1 METELDPKPTTTA
14 ATAELPVLESWKPLT
29 SEMPPVRGRELFAV
43 MVLVV
48 LSDLTIYRGEGYAG
62 LAMLFAAA
70 PVLMALGSCSEKRSR
85 GAWLLAVMFCG
96 LAAKALWCGSVLL
109 ACCGFFGIVAFAM
122 TLVNRTPFVLSVLA
136 FAGQTVS
143 SGARG
148 LNHFCESAHTNV
160 RPLKH
165 SSAMPVLMP
174 LAAFGLFGSLFVLAN
189 PDLVS
194 IFSHRIHNWL
204 ELVNELLSQ
213 FSFWEVPFCVAAAW
227 FVVGLLRPED
237 AEPDEVDPSPRR
249 DASVEAA
256 APAPL
261 YSAYRNTLLTVIG
274 LFVAYLGFE
283 FQTLWFREFPK
294 GFHYSGY
301 AHEGAAWL
309 TFALGLATIML
320 SLIFRGDVLRDERLP
335 KLKKLAWIWSAL
347 NLLLAVAVYHR
358 LCIYV
363 GFNGM
368 TRMRIVGFFGM
379 TSVVAGFGLVLWK
392 IARNR
397 DFIWLFRRQLWV
409 LAGAIYLFSLTPVD
423 ALWVRYNVNRILA
436 GDPAPSVQLSV
447 HPIDAEGMLSLH
459 RSLLDCD
466 DELIRDG
473 VQAMMALTEQEA
485 EAAHQARE
493 KLTAWGQ
500 ITSRQLADEKLLS
513 GLRTNRE
520 RWSNYTDRSQ
530 CEAAWE
536 RFRLYAYQW
545 Y

>member
-1 METELDPKPTTTA
+1 METDLNSQSPPTE
-14 ATAELPVLESWKPLT
+14 ATEPPVLESWKLLFAET
-29 SEMPPVRGRELFAV
+29 PPVRGRELFAV
-43 MVLVV
+43 LMLVV

-62 LAMLFAAA
+62 LAMLFAVA

-85 GAWLLAVMFCG
+85 GAWLLAAMLWG
-96 LAAKALWCGSVLL
+96 LAAKALWCGSWLL
-109 ACCGFFGIVAFAM
+109 VCCGFAGIVAFAM
-122 TLVNRTPFVLSVLA
+122 TLVNRTPFVLSALA
-136 FAGQTVS
+136 FAAQTIS

-189 PDLVS
+189 PYLVS
-194 IFSHRIHNWL
+194 VFSHRIHDWL
-204 ELVNELLSQ
+204 ELVNTLLSQ

-227 FVVGLLRPED
+227 FIVGLLRPTTSEPVEVED
-237 AEPDEVDPSPRR
+237 GSSPQR
-249 DASVEAA
+249 DTNVIAS
-256 APAPL
+256 PAPL

-283 FQTLWFREFPK
+283 FKTLWFREFPK

-309 TFALGLATIML
+309 TFALGLATVML

-335 KLKKLAWIWSAL
+335 TLKKLAWIWSAL

-397 DFIWLFRRQLWV
+397 DFVWLFRRQLWV

-423 ALWVRYNVNRILA
+423 SLWVRYNVNRILA

-447 HPIDAEGMLSLH
+447 HPIDAAGMLSLH
-459 RSLLDCD
+459 LSLLDCD
-466 DELIRDG
+466 DELIREG
-473 VQAMMALTEQEA
+473 MRAMMAATEEAA
-485 EAAHQARE
+485 EAVHRDRAKE
-493 KLTAWGQ
+493 TAWGQ
-500 ITSRQLADEKLLS
+500 ITSRQLADENLLS
-513 GLRTNRE
+513 SLRANRE
-520 RWSNYTDRSQ
+520 RWSQYTDLSQ
-530 CEAAWE
+530 RQAAWE

>member
-1 METELDPKPTTTA
+1 METELNPHPMKPESA
-14 ATAELPVLESWKPLT
+14 VPQQLEYWKSL
-29 SEMPPVRGRELFAV
+29 SGEKPPVRARELLAV
-43 MVLVV
+43 LLLVV
-48 LSDLTIYRGEGYAG
+48 LSDLTVYRGEGYAG
-62 LAMLFAAA
+62 LAMLFAVA
-70 PVLMALGSCSEKRSR
+70 PLLMAWGTCSEKRSR
-85 GAWLLAVMFCG
+85 CGWLLGTMLWMLAV
-96 LAAKALWCGSVLL
+96 KALWSGSWLL
-109 ACCGFFGIVAFAM
+109 VSGGFAGMVAFAM
-122 TLVNRTPFVLSVLA
+122 TLAHRTPFVLSVLA
-136 FAGQTVS
+136 FAAQTIA

-148 LNHFCESAHTNV
+148 LNHFCESAHISV

-194 IFSHRIHNWL
+194 IFSHRIHDWL
-204 ELVNELLSQ
+204 QLVNELLSQ
-213 FSFWEVPFCVAAAW
+213 FSFWEIPFCVASAW
-227 FVVGLLRPED
+227 FVVGLLRPGQTD
-237 AEPDEVDPSPRR
+237 GSGDWEPGNL
-249 DASVEAA
+249 ATKEATLG
-256 APAPL
+256 PAPL
-261 YSAYRNTLLTVIG
+261 YLAYRNTLLTVIG
-274 LFVAYLGFE
+274 LFVVYLGFE

-309 TFALGLATIML
+309 TFALGLATVML
-320 SLIFRGDVLRDERLP
+320 SLIFRGDVLSDDRLP

-397 DFIWLFRRQLWV
+397 DFVWLFRRQLWV

-423 ALWVRYNVNRILA
+423 AIWVRYNVNRILR
-436 GDPAPSVQLSV
+436 GDPAPSVQVSV
-447 HPIDAEGMLSLH
+447 HPIDSTGMLALH
-459 RSLLDCD
+459 HSLLNCD
-466 DELIRDG
+466 NELIREG
-473 VQAMMALTEQEA
+473 VKAMLSQAEQEA
-485 EAAHQARE
+485 ETTEQARS
-493 KLTAWGQ
+493 KLSSWGK
-500 ITSRQLADEKLLS
+500 ITSWQLADEKLLNE
-513 GLRTNRE
+513 LRANRDH
-520 RWSNYTDRSQ
+520 WSKYADHFQR
-530 CEAAWE
+530 EAALE